1 MEGGMKRAML
11 VSTEYLAMLE
21 QLHAEMHQVS
31 TAESVGAAKRY
42 LRCALVT
49 EEEISKRMKEA
60 GG

>member
-1 MEGGMKRAML
+1 MKRAML

-49 EEEISKRMKEA
+49 EGEISKMMMEV

>member
-1 MEGGMKRAML
+1 MKRAML

-31 TAESVGAAKRY
+31 VAESVGAAKRY

-49 EEEISKRMKEA
+49 EGEISKMMMEV